1 MNTEEFRVHGKRM
14 IDYICD
20 YGKTIE
26 CRDVAPT
33 VDPGFLRHL
42 LPDEAPQKGEDFK
55 RMLEDVEKKIMPNMV
70 HWNHPRFFAYF
81 PSGNSYPSILG
92 DMLSSAIGSIGFSGK
107 SPSNAFGASS
117 PAATELEAIVM
128 DWYAKALDLPAFFR
142 SDTVGSVGGG
152 VLQGSASE
160 CALVCMMAARARAI
174 KELKGN
180 NVDVHDSVYLP
191 QLVAYASKE
200 AHSSVEKAAK
210 MAIVKLRVLETD
222 NRGVFRGNTLQEAIQ
237 RDLECG
243 LTPFFVVATV
253 GTTSACVFDNIV
265 EIGEVCK
272 QVPSIWFHVD
282 GAYAGNSF
290 ILPEMRHFKKGLEYA
305 DSFNTNPNKLLLT
318 NFDCSAM
325 WVKEVKLLTSALA
338 VDPLYLQHDHS
349 SAVDYRH
356 YGIPLSRRFRA
367 LKLWFVFRSYG
378 IVGLQ
383 KYIRNHIALA
393 KRFESLVLLDERFE
407 VRNDVNLGLVC
418 FRLISHDRINR
429 DLLARINHSGKFHMT
444 PAMVRGKYIIRFCVT
459 YEHATAEHIDY
470 AWDEIRN
477 FAEETLAAEC
487 PVPTI
492 QQISVTPA
500 INIKKPPKKLTRSM
514 STRFSFT
521 RSVSR
526 EMYERQNS
534 RSQLTDGAT
543 PIVIIDT
550 DEILESLQR
559 ATAASAAAAQSDHRD
574 RIQKQSELYE
584 SDSTDEASN

>member
-1 MNTEEFRVHGKRM
+1 MWTFQFF
-14 IDYICD
+14 CL
-20 YGKTIE
+20 
-26 CRDVAPT
+26 
-33 VDPGFLRHL
+33 FL
-42 LPDEAPQKGEDFK
+42 
-55 RMLEDVEKKIMPNMV
+55 VEINGRSLCCSVCVCKQ
-70 HWNHPRFFAYF
+70 
-81 PSGNSYPSILG
+81 
-92 DMLSSAIGSIGFSGK
+92 
-107 SPSNAFGASS
+107 ASS

-142 SDTVGSVGGG
+142 SDAVGSVGGG

-180 NVDVHDSVYLP
+180 NADVHDSVYLP

-200 AHSSVEKAAK
+200 AHSSIEKAAK

-222 NRGVFRGNTLQEAIQ
+222 HRGVFRGNTLQEAMQ

-253 GTTSACVFDNIV
+253 GTTSACVFDNLV

-272 QVPSIWFHVD
+272 EVPTIWFHVD

-290 ILPEMRHFKKGLEYA
+290 ILPEIRHFKKGLEYA

-418 FRLISHDRINR
+418 FRL
-429 DLLARINHSGKFHMT
+429 M
-444 PAMVRGKYIIRFCVT
+444 
-459 YEHATAEHIDY
+459 
-470 AWDEIRN
+470 
-477 FAEETLAAEC
+477 
-487 PVPTI
+487 
-492 QQISVTPA
+492 
-500 INIKKPPKKLTRSM
+500 
-514 STRFSFT
+514 
-521 RSVSR
+521 
-526 EMYERQNS
+526 
-534 RSQLTDGAT
+534 
-543 PIVIIDT
+543 
-550 DEILESLQR
+550 
-559 ATAASAAAAQSDHRD
+559 
-574 RIQKQSELYE
+574 
-584 SDSTDEASN
+584 